1 MPTDKDEFC
10 LLADDVRKVLAKS
23 TLPLDEQIAAVT
35 AIQLVIEF
43 WDEHNEP
50 FKQALIDRLGARAIS
65 VLVENYTVYV
75 ASK

>member
-10 LLADDVRKVLAKS
+10 LLTRDVAHVLARS
-23 TLPLDEQIAAVT
+23 TLHIDEQAAAVT

-65 VLVENYTVYV
+65 VLVENYTVYI
-75 ASK
+75 ARK